1 MKTSVQIPD
10 EIYRQTKSV
19 SENFSSVVTLALK
32 DYLKKSKIKKALQ
45 SFGSWESRERDSVE
59 LINKLRKDRPIK
71 SADRSH

>member
-10 EIYRQTKSV
+10 EVYRQTKLV

-32 DYLKKSKIKKALQ
+32 DYPKKTRIKKALQ
-45 SFGSWESRERDSVE
+45 SFGSWEQRDLDSVE

-71 SADRSH
+71 RVDRSH